1 MEGSRGQGCGCGRF
15 WRVRVWSCGR
25 FWRVKAC
32 GYVEVSSE
40 VMREKTGGVGR
51 WRLAALCSGAIQG
64 HSVNRSINGQHR
76 FRAQLPELHGTPGRE
91 HLETEPAVCVVT
103 GHPVILTCTTPERA
117 STPAVTRRQTRLL
130 FQPKLSRVL
139 RHLARLS
146 CPCGCSR
153 WDDTSHHS
161 IPGITQSRPM
171 SRAGAQLTESAHV
184 DSFTERPPPPAPQRS
199 HTEQALPQRWR
210 RRSGHRPSRI
220 CPTFAATMLRPIP
233 FCFFSVTVII
243 SGSFLRG

>member
-1 MEGSRGQGCGCGRF
+1 MWSSGQDHR
-15 WRVRVWSCGR
+15 
-25 FWRVKAC
+25 
-32 GYVEVSSE
+32 
-40 VMREKTGGVGR
+40 
-51 WRLAALCSGAIQG
+51 I
-64 HSVNRSINGQHR
+64 HGQRR
-76 FRAQLPELHGTPGRE
+76 FRAQLLKLHGTPGRE
-91 HLETEPAVCVVT
+91 RLETEPAVCVVT

-117 STPAVTRRQTRLL
+117 STPAVTRRQTCLP

-153 WDDTSHHS
+153 WDDASHHS

-171 SRAGAQLTESAHV
+171 SRAGAQLTESAHM
-184 DSFTERPPPPAPQRS
+184 DSFTERHPPPAPQRS